1 MNLDALLKDYPLKL
15 PTYLITGLACDSRHV
30 LPGNLFFALSGI
42 KTDGRNYIDEAIK
55 KGVLVILQEG
65 PLSIEKQNNIL
76 FICLPDINKQ
86 VGPIASKF
94 YDHPSH
100 EMIVIGI
107 TGTNGKTST
116 CCLTARVLEKLGYKV
131 GVIGTL
137 GMGELAALNH
147 SGMTTPDAITLQHQF
162 HKFKKSGMT
171 AVVMEVSS
179 HALDQYRVDGIQ
191 FDAAIFT
198 NLTRDHLDY
207 HHTMEN
213 YAKAKRRLFNW
224 PALKYAIIN
233 VDDKIGEAWINE
245 LSDQLSVCCYS
256 LSRAFFSRHPRA
268 GGDPIKIKKL
278 FTQNLQLDLSG
289 IHATLSGSFGKVEFH
304 SELLGQ
310 FNVSNLLA
318 VLSCLCMLGIPLD
331 TAAKSLSE
339 CHGVRGRMQLVREKN
354 KPLAVI
360 DYAHTPDALEQVLIT
375 LRALPC
381 KKIICVFGCG
391 GDRDRGKRSLMA
403 AIAEKYA
410 DLIIVTS
417 DNPRSEEPE
426 TIAKEIVQG
435 FHDMSK
441 VMLEL
446 DRARAIAL
454 ALKQAQEGDI
464 VFIAGKGHETTQ
476 TIQGV
481 VYPFDDVEVVKDIFS
496 EN

>member
-1 MNLDALLKDYPLKL
+1 MVKLNELLKEYQLNL
-15 PTYLITGLACDSRHV
+15 PACSITGLACDSRHV
-30 LPGNLFFALSGI
+30 LPGNLFFALNGT
-42 KTDGRNYIDEAIK
+42 KTDGRKYIDEAIK
-55 KGVLVILQEG
+55 NGAQVILQEG
-65 PLSIEKQNNIL
+65 PPSIEKQNDIL
-76 FICLPDINKQ
+76 FIFLPDINKQ
-86 VGPIASKF
+86 VGLIAAKF
-94 YDHPSH
+94 YAHPSH
-100 EMIVIGI
+100 EMLVIGI

-116 CCLTARVLEKLGYKV
+116 CCLAAQVLEKLGYKV

-147 SGMTTPDAITLQHQF
+147 SGMTTPDAITLAHQF
-162 HKFKKSGMT
+162 HEFKKAGMK

-207 HHTMEN
+207 HQSMEN

-224 PALKYAIIN
+224 PGLKCAIIN
-233 VDDKIGEAWINE
+233 ADDETGEAWINE
-245 LSDQLSVCCYS
+245 LSDKLNVCSYS
-256 LSRAFFSRHPRA
+256 LSRLRERA
-268 GGDPIKIKKL
+268 GVREL
-278 FTQNLQLDLSG
+278 FTQKLQLDLSG
-289 IHATLSGSFGKVEFH
+289 IHASLSGSFGEIAFH

-331 TAAKSLSE
+331 IAAKSLSE
-339 CHGVRGRMQLVREKN
+339 CHGVRGRMQLVRGKN
-354 KPLAVI
+354 KPLTVI
-360 DYAHTPDALEQVLIT
+360 DYAHTPDALEQVLTT
-375 LRALPC
+375 LKALPC

-391 GDRDRGKRSLMA
+391 GDRDRGKRPLMA
-403 AIAEKYA
+403 AIAAKYA
-410 DLIIVTS
+410 DLIVVTN

-426 TIAKEIVQG
+426 TIAKDIMQG

-464 VFIAGKGHETTQ
+464 ILIAGKGHETTQ
-476 TIQGV
+476 TIKGI
-481 VYPFDDVEVVKDIFS
+481 VYPFDDVARVREIIS

>member
-1 MNLDALLKDYPLKL
+1 MIKLNELLKGYQLNL
-15 PTYLITGLACDSRHV
+15 PAYSITGLACDSRRV
-30 LPGNLFFALSGI
+30 LSGNLFFALSGT
-42 KTDGRNYIDEAIK
+42 KTDGRKYIDEAIK
-55 KGVLVILQEG
+55 NGALFILQEG
-65 PLSIEKQNNIL
+65 PLSVEEQNNIL
-76 FICLPDINKQ
+76 FICLPDIKKQ
-86 VGPIASKF
+86 IGLIASKF
-94 YDHPSH
+94 YNYPSH
-100 EMIVIGI
+100 EMLVIGV

-116 CCLTARVLEKLGYKV
+116 CCLTAQVLEKLGYKV

-137 GMGELAALNH
+137 GMGTLVALNH

-162 HKFKKSGMT
+162 YEFKKSGMT

-179 HALDQYRVDGIQ
+179 HALDQYRVEGVQ

-207 HHTMEN
+207 HHSMEN

-224 PALKYAIIN
+224 PGLKYAIIN
-233 VDDKIGEAWINE
+233 ADDEIGEGWVNE
-245 LSDQLSVCCYS
+245 LSDKLSVCCYS
-256 LSRAFFSRHPRA
+256 LSHPREC
-268 GGDPIKIKKL
+268 GDPLKIKTL

-289 IHATLSGSFGKVEFH
+289 IHASLSGSFGELAFH

-318 VLSCLCMLGIPLD
+318 VLSCLCMLGIPLKK
-331 TAAKSLSE
+331 AAKLLSK
-339 CHGVRGRMQLVREKN
+339 CHGVPGRMQLVREKN

-360 DYAHTPDALEQVLIT
+360 DYAHTPDALEQVLAT
-375 LRALPC
+375 LKALPC

-391 GDRDRGKRSLMA
+391 GDRDRGKRPLMA

-410 DLIIVTS
+410 DLIVVTN

-426 TIAKEIVQG
+426 SIAKEIMQG

-446 DRARAIAL
+446 DRACAIAL

-464 VFIAGKGHETTQ
+464 VLVAGKGHETTQ
-476 TIQGV
+476 TIKGI
-481 VYPFDDVEVVKDIFS
+481 VYPFDDVDVVKSKLS
-496 EN
+496 ER